1 MKALSGNLYVFP
13 IISSLPLTLMIIFML
28 MIFKISI
35 YAFCV
40 RVTNFT
46 QFFILLTL
54 LVWVYTRSLQHF
66 YCFMLIR
73 PLKNVPPPF
82 LTIWQIPFVVLI
94 RRFAELWKVTINIV
108 VSESPSVRPCAL
120 NNSAPTERILNIFYI
135 WAFFENMLRI
145 FKFH

>member
-54 LVWVYTRSLQHF
+54 LV
-66 YCFMLIR
+66 
-73 PLKNVPPPF
+73 
-82 LTIWQIPFVVLI
+82 
-94 RRFAELWKVTINIV
+94 
-108 VSESPSVRPCAL
+108 
-120 NNSAPTERILNIFYI
+120 
-135 WAFFENMLRI
+135 
-145 FKFH
+145 